1 MASGSVVGFD
11 MNDKMCQVSYYDE
24 RKQEPRTLEVASDN
38 YQIPLM
44 LTLYNDKW
52 SFGREAKKME
62 TLSRGDTASDLWNKA
77 LAQDKVRMGEKE
89 YESVW
94 LLAKFMMLILEPFH
108 PIEYLTFSLPKVN
121 EDIRGMLKRI
131 GVHLGIEKDAIMI
144 QDYKES
150 FCHYM
155 FYQPKELWKYESA
168 LFYCDRSKVE
178 AYMLRQLKPP
188 SQREHVVF
196 VTVDKVADAQMEELA
211 SVYPVL
217 NVDKAK
223 YADERFKNFIESVFD
238 KKLISSVFLTGEG
251 FENNWYPNSLRV
263 LCNGRR
269 AFMGNNMYSKG
280 ACYAAYRRILDND
293 DGPVYLDKTKM
304 TEQISLKMRVRGQ
317 ETWFPLVSWGAQW
330 YESDKKW
337 EILLEDNSDIEIHI
351 ESLSTGKLRIQ
362 PVSFE
367 GVPQR
372 KNYSVRIRISTLFIN
387 ERLCKVTFKDVGF
400 GEFFPPSGFETEV
413 ELQLGGNNGQFNS
426 MS

>member
-1 MASGSVVGFD
+1 MSKGSIIGFD
-11 MNDKMCQVSYYDE
+11 ISEKCCQVSYYNE
-24 RKQEPRTLEVASDN
+24 RKQEPQTLEAAADN

-44 LTLYNDKW
+44 LTLHNDKW
-52 SFGREAKKME
+52 SFGRESRKMAA
-62 TLSRGDTASDLWNKA
+62 LNRGYTVTNLWNRA
-77 LAQDKVRMGEKE
+77 CVQDKVRLGNKE
-89 YESVW
+89 YEAVW
-94 LLAKFMMLILEPFH
+94 VLAKFISLILEPFKE
-108 PIEYLTFSLPKVN
+108 IEYLAFSIPEAN
-121 EDIRGMLKRI
+121 EDIRNMLKRI
-131 GVHLGIEKDAIMI
+131 GIYLGVAKDTIMI

-178 AYMLRQLKPP
+178 AYMLRQLKTP
-188 SQREHVVF
+188 QQNAQEVF
-196 VTVDKVADAQMEELA
+196 VTVDKVAEAQMEELA

-223 YADERFKNFIESVFD
+223 YADERFKKFIQSVFD

-251 FENNWYPNSLRV
+251 FENNWFPNSLRV

-280 ACYAAYRRILDND
+280 ACYAAYRRALDST
-293 DGPVYLDKTKM
+293 DGPVYLDATKM
-304 TEQISLKMRVRGQ
+304 TERISLKLRIGGQ
-317 ETWFPLVSWGAQW
+317 EGWYPLVSWGAQW
-330 YESDKKW
+330 YESDKQW
-337 EILLEDNSDIEIHI
+337 EVLLEDNSDIEIHI
-351 ESLSTGKLRIQ
+351 ESLLTGKLRIE

-367 GVPQR
+367 GVPKR
-372 KNYSVRIRISTLFIN
+372 KNYSVRLKIRTLFAN
-387 ERLCKVTFKDVGF
+387 ERNCKITFTDIGF

-426 MS
+426 LS